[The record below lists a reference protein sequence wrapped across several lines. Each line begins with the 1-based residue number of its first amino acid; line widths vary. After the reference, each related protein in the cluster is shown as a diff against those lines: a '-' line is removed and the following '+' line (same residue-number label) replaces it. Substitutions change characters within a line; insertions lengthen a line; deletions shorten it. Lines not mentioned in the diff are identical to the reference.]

1 MSIFNVIQLFGGLA
15 MFLYGM
21 RLMGDGLKEGS
32 TGTLKKAMEAVT
44 NNAVKAFLLG
54 ALVTAVIQSSTA
66 TIVITSGLVGA
77 GIISLHQSLGI
88 IIGANVGTTVTG
100 QIIRLLDI
108 DAGGNSVL
116 RFFQPSTLAPLALII
131 GIIFIMFLKVK
142 NARTIGTIAMGF
154 GILFTGLMNMT
165 GAVKILSD
173 SGVFNPY
180 FEQLGK
186 SPLLGYLTGFVI
198 AFILQSSSA
207 TVGILQAF
215 AMAGG
220 LTFKVIY
227 PVILGIYLG
236 DCLTTAMVCSIGAKP
251 EAKRVG
257 AVNVMYNLG
266 ETVTVFLAVFLLRR
280 FGLLGAVWEA
290 PINSG
295 GIANTNTIFNLGCS
309 FVLMPF
315 IGYAEK
321 LSRKLIKDEPE
332 KENPYADLFEGLNPV
347 FFTSPAIAFRGCY
360 NMLSKM
366 FDLSR
371 TNIFKA
377 LDLIRHYEP
386 EKYDEIMADEEYIDS
401 MTDSVSKYL
410 LALSPNIKK
419 EDQVRI
425 MDQYYKVV
433 TEFERLGDHATNI
446 AETAQE
452 MQKENTVFS
461 EAANHELEVT
471 RELIDRI
478 LGHTELAFKKRD
490 VEEAAR
496 IEPLEEVVDDLVNA
510 LHDHHLQRLKDGKCT
525 VEAESSFLNLL
536 NDIERISDVCS
547 NVGVA
552 TVARVHPELAEQ
564 AHDYISSLH
573 QGSDTEFT
581 RRYREAHEIVF
592 SKLDGVN

>member
-1 MSIFNVIQLFGGLA
+1 MNIFDIIKLFGGLA

-32 TGTLKKAMEAVT
+32 TGTLKRLMEKVT
-44 NNAVKAFLLG
+44 NNPVKAFILG

-77 GIISLHQSLGI
+77 GIITLHQSLGI

-108 DAGGNSVL
+108 NGSDNMLL

-131 GIIFIMFLKVK
+131 GIICIMFLKLK
-142 NARTIGTIAMGF
+142 HSRTVGTIAIGF
-154 GILFTGLMNMT
+154 GILFSGLLNMT
-165 GAVKILSD
+165 SSVSVLS
-173 SGVFNPY
+173 STGVFNPY
-180 FEQLGK
+180 FESLGNN
-186 SPLLGYLTGFVI
+186 PLIGYLTGFVI

-215 AMAGG
+215 AMTGG
-220 LTFKVIY
+220 LTFKAVY

-257 AVNVMYNLG
+257 VVNVLYNLG
-266 ETVTVFLAVFLLRR
+266 ETVTVFLFMTVLHKIGVLD
-280 FGLLGAVWEA
+280 GVWNE

-295 GIANTNTIFNLGCS
+295 GIANMNTIFNLGCS

-321 LSRKLIKDEPE
+321 LSYRIIKGDPAEQ
-332 KENPYADLFEGLNPV
+332 NPYAELLESLNPV
-347 FFTSPAIAFRGCY
+347 FFTSPALAFKSCY
-360 NMLSKM
+360 NVLCKML
-366 FDLSR
+366 DLSR
-371 TNIFKA
+371 ENIGRA
-377 LDLIRHYEP
+377 MMLIKKFDREQF
-386 EKYDEIMADEEYIDS
+386 ESVVKNEEYIDM
-401 MTDSVSKYL
+401 MTDRMSKYL
-410 LALSPNIKK
+410 LGLSPYAKT

-425 MDQYYKVV
+425 MDQYYKIV
-433 TEFERLGDHATNI
+433 TEFERLGDHAMNI
-446 AETAQE
+446 AETAEE
-452 MQKENTVFS
+452 MHKRKTAFS
-461 EAANHELEVT
+461 PEAV
-471 RELIDRI
+471 RELRITEDLIAKI
-478 LGHTELAFKKRD
+478 LGFTEVAFKKRD
-490 VEEAAR
+490 VEAAR
-496 IEPLEEVVDDLVNA
+496 HIEPLEEVVDDMVNA
-510 LHDHHLQRLKDGKCT
+510 LRDHHLKRLREGKCS
-525 VEAESSFLNLL
+525 VEAESCFLNLL
-536 NDIERISDVCS
+536 SDIERISDVCS

-573 QGSDTEFT
+573 QGDNDDFNREYHEEHE
-581 RRYREAHEIVF
+581 RYFE
-592 SKLDGVN
+592 KLEQ

>member
-1 MSIFNVIQLFGGLA
+1 
-15 MFLYGM
+15 MFLFGM

-44 NNAVKAFLLG
+44 NSAIKAFFLG

-108 DAGGNSVL
+108 DAGGNAVL

-131 GIIFIMFLKVK
+131 GIICIMFLKAK
-142 NARTIGTIAMGF
+142 NSGTIGTIAMGF

-165 GAVKILSD
+165 GAVKVLSD

-180 FEQLGK
+180 FESLGR
-186 SPLLGYLTGFVI
+186 SPILGYLTGFVI
-198 AFILQSSSA
+198 SFILQSSSA

-257 AVNVMYNLG
+257 VVNVMYNLG
-266 ETVTVFLAVFLLRR
+266 ETVVVFVAVFILQR
-280 FGLLGAVWEA
+280 FGVLNSIWNT

-309 FVLMPF
+309 FILMPF

-321 LSRKLIKDEPE
+321 LSRKIIKDEPV
-332 KENPYADLFEGLNPV
+332 KQNPYSDLFEGLNPV

-360 NMLSKM
+360 NMLCKM
-366 FDLSR
+366 YDLSR
-371 TNIFKA
+371 ANIFKA
-377 LDLIRHYEP
+377 LDLINEYDP
-386 EKYDEIMADEEYIDS
+386 EKFKEIMEDEEYIDS

-410 LALSPNIKK
+410 LAFSPHITK
-419 EDQVRI
+419 DSQVRI

-452 MQKENTVFS
+452 MNKNKTVFS
-461 EAANHELEVT
+461 DAAKHELEVT
-471 RELIDRI
+471 RELITKI
-478 LGHTELAFKKRD
+478 LDHSELAFKKRN
-490 VEEAAR
+490 VEEAAM

-510 LHDHHLQRLKDGKCT
+510 LHDHHLQRLKAGKCT

-573 QGSDTEFT
+573 QGGDTDFT
-581 RRYREAHEIVF
+581 RRYREAHDEVF
-592 SKLDGVN
+592 SRIGDELPTDQK